1 MDSDTIE
8 ILDDGSEAD
17 VDDDQTE
24 STDDDG
30 AFDGGV
36 IPQSKPARA
45 SSFYPEKN
53 HQNLTTEFFAMA
65 HQSDPL

>member
-30 AFDGGV
+30 AFDCGV

-45 SSFYPEKN
+45 SSFYPEKIIKI
-53 HQNLTTEFFAMA
+53 
-65 HQSDPL
+65 